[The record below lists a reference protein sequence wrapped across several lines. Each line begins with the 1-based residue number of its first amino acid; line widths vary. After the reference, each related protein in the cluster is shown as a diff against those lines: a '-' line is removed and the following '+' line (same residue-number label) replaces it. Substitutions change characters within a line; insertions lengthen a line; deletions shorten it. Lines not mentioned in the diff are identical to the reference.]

1 MKVSSV
7 DYVVVSEFP
16 GPAFSG
22 PSFSEPSSDV
32 HDVKP
37 FSQGLSIEGVIRT
50 CHSSL
55 LSFLRQRLRVADDAR
70 DVAQEAYIRMMQYEG
85 SKDVQSPASLLFRIA
100 INVANDLGRAEK
112 VRHMADHCDI
122 ADMDFDSGVATPERE
137 VAAGEELEIL
147 YQTIEQLP
155 PKCRQVFLLSRF
167 HSMTYPQI
175 AEHCGISVKMVEKH
189 ISRALA
195 ICAARV
201 DQQ

>member
-1 MKVSSV
+1 MKLSSV
-7 DYVVVSEFP
+7 DCRAVSE
-16 GPAFSG
+16 FSG
-22 PSFSEPSSDV
+22 PSDV
-32 HDVKP
+32 HSAMP
-37 FSQGLSIEGVIRT
+37 FSQGLSIEGVIRS

-112 VRHMADHCDI
+112 VRHLADHCDI

-147 YQTIEQLP
+147 YQAIEELP

-189 ISRALA
+189 ISRALSV
-195 ICAARV
+195 CAAKV
-201 DQQ
+201 AQQ